1 MSRVVLLVVPLL
13 LLACSSPAPEPAAE
27 QAPGASEVAVE
38 ITEWQVPWEDTRP
51 RDPYVGPQGRVWFVG
66 QQGDYLA
73 YLDPATGE
81 FTRFDLEAGTGPHN
95 LIVDDEGYV
104 WYAGNRAAHIG
115 KLDPQSG
122 EIVKFP
128 MPDPEASD
136 PHTLVFD
143 HDGDIWFTV
152 QAGRFVGRLR
162 TDSGEIDLIRVP
174 TEGARPYGIVID
186 SGNRPWIAEFGT
198 NKIATVDPDTMELQ
212 EIELPRPGARPRRLV
227 VTSDDTIWYVDYAL
241 GFLGRLDNVTH
252 EVEEWLV
259 PAGSGALAYGMAV
272 DDRDRLWFVET
283 GPQPN
288 RFVGFD
294 SHEREFLG
302 ITEIDSG
309 GATVRHMFFDERQRE
324 VWFGTDKNTIGRAKV
339 P

>member
-1 MSRVVLLVVPLL
+1 MSRVVLLVVTLL
-13 LLACSSPAPEPAAE
+13 LLACSSPAPAPAAE
-27 QAPGASEVAVE
+27 EAPAASEVAVE

-95 LIVDDEGYV
+95 LIVDDEGHV
-104 WYAGNRAAHIG
+104 WYAGNRAAH
-115 KLDPQSG
+115 
-122 EIVKFP
+122 
-128 MPDPEASD
+128 
-136 PHTLVFD
+136 
-143 HDGDIWFTV
+143 
-152 QAGRFVGRLR
+152 R
-162 TDSGEIDLIRVP
+162 
-174 TEGARPYGIVID
+174 
-186 SGNRPWIAEFGT
+186 NR
-198 NKIATVDPDTMELQ
+198 
-212 EIELPRPGARPRRLV
+212 
-227 VTSDDTIWYVDYAL
+227 
-241 GFLGRLDNVTH
+241 
-252 EVEEWLV
+252 
-259 PAGSGALAYGMAV
+259 
-272 DDRDRLWFVET
+272 
-283 GPQPN
+283 PQPN